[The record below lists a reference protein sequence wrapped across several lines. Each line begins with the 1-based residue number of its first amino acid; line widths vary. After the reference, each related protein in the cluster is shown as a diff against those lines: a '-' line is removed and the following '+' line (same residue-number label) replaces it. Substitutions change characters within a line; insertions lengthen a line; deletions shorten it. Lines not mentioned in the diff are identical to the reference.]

1 MPTPTSASVLAFVTT
16 LHVALTVLRKHRTY
30 ARGWP
35 GLALLPSLLFCA
47 SPWFLTEPAW
57 LAGAFAA
64 HLAWFLACEKALSRR
79 EPGPGRSAAASSPP
93 AAGPVVAGPAAAP
106 RRSSARG
113 FVAVPVLAVLEETED
128 IKTFRLARPEGFHF
142 TPGQFLMVR
151 VQVEGKH
158 LVRCY
163 SISSAPGVEG
173 VLEISVKRQG
183 LVSGTL
189 HATLRPGSQLSIEGP
204 RGGFVYPAG
213 DDRPLVLLAAGVGI
227 TPLMGMLRH
236 AVAAEPGRPVTLL
249 FSVRSEKDIVYREEL
264 ALLVRRHP
272 QLRMAIALSRGT
284 WTPDYYAGRIDARL
298 IESFVPDP
306 RGALHMICGP
316 AAMIASMSELLASL
330 GVPADQIRSEA
341 FEPAS
346 AAAETTAAAM
356 ATARAAAD
364 APGAVAH
371 RVTFSRAG
379 QTAAV
384 AAGQSL
390 LEAAEAAGVAIPS
403 LCRTGACGT
412 CRTRLVRGDVEA
424 DTSLLDAEDQEAG
437 YILPCVA
444 VAKGDCILDV

>member
-1 MPTPTSASVLAFVTT
+1 VPSPTPASVLAFVTT

-30 ARGWP
+30 PSRRP
-35 GLALLPSLLFCA
+35 GLLVLPSVLLCA
-47 SPWFLTEPAW
+47 SPWVLPEPAW
-57 LAGAFAA
+57 LAGGFAA
-64 HLAWFLACEKALSRR
+64 HLVWFLACEKAMPR
-79 EPGPGRSAAASSPP
+79 PQPAGGKAAAEAPAPAASPVLAGPP
-93 AAGPVVAGPAAAP
+93 APRKAAH
-106 RRSSARG
+106 RG
-113 FVAVPVLAVLEETED
+113 FVPVPVLAVLEETAD

-151 VQVEGKH
+151 VQVEGKQ

-163 SISSAPGVEG
+163 SISSAPGSSG

-189 HATLRPGSQLSIEGP
+189 HATLRPGSQLAIEGP

-213 DDRPLVLLAAGVGI
+213 DDRPLVLLAGGVGI

-236 AVAAEPGRPVTLL
+236 AVAADPGRPATLL
-249 FSVRSEKDIVYREEL
+249 FSVRSEEDIVYREEL
-264 ALLVRRHP
+264 MLLSRRHP
-272 QLRMAIALSRGT
+272 QLRLAIAVSRGP
-284 WTPDYYAGRIDARL
+284 WNPDYYAGRIDASL
-298 IESFVPDP
+298 LESFVPDP

-316 AAMIASMSELLASL
+316 AAMIASMSRILASL
-330 GVPADQIRSEA
+330 GVPPDHIRSEA

-356 ATARAAAD
+356 ATARAAHS
-364 APGAVAH
+364 PGGSGH

-379 QTAAV
+379 QTVNA

-390 LEAAEAAGVAIPS
+390 LETAEAVGVAIPS
-403 LCRTGACGT
+403 LCRSGACGT
-412 CRTRLVRGDVEA
+412 CRTRLVKGDVEA
-424 DTSLLDAEDQEAG
+424 DSSLLDAEDREAG

-444 VAKGDCILDV
+444 VAKGECVLDV

>member
-1 MPTPTSASVLAFVTT
+1 MPAPASASVLAFVTT

-30 ARGWP
+30 PNGFP

-47 SPWFLTEPAW
+47 SPWLLPEPAW
-57 LAGAFAA
+57 LGGVFGA
-64 HLAWFLACEKALSRR
+64 HLAWFLVCEKAVGRR
-79 EPGPGRSAAASSPP
+79 ERAGKKMAAAAAPSPSP
-93 AAGPVVAGPAAAP
+93 VAGPSRDA
-106 RRSSARG
+106 RRPRG
-113 FVAVPVLAVLEETED
+113 FVPVPVLAVLEETED

-163 SISSAPGVEG
+163 SISSAPGAER

-189 HATLRPGSQLSIEGP
+189 HSTLRPGSQLSIEGP

-213 DDRPLVLLAAGVGI
+213 DERPLVLLAGGVGI

-236 AVAAEPGRPVTLL
+236 AVVAEPGRPVTLL
-249 FSVRSEKDIVYREEL
+249 FSVRAEQDIVYREEL
-264 ALLVRRHP
+264 ALLARRHP
-272 QLRMAIALSRGT
+272 QLRVAIALSRGA

-298 IESFVPDP
+298 IESLVPDP
-306 RGALHMICGP
+306 LGALHMLCGP
-316 AAMIASMSELLASL
+316 AAMIASITGLLASL

-356 ATARAAAD
+356 AKARGAD
-364 APGAVAH
+364 AGSAGY

-379 QTAAV
+379 QTVAAS
-384 AAGQSL
+384 AGQSL

-412 CRTRLVRGDVEA
+412 CRTRLVKGDVEA
-424 DTSLLDAEDQEAG
+424 DTSLLDEEDREAG

-444 VAKGDCILDV
+444 VAKGDCVLDV